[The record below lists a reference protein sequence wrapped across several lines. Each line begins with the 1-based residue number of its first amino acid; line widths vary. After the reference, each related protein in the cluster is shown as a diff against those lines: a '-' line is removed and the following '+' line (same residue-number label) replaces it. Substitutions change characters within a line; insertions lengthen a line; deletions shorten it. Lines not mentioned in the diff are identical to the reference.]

1 MNSKKN
7 SKSINRIAYTGM
19 LFATALVLSLFE
31 SMLPVLPMMPPGVK
45 LGLSNIVTMYG
56 LFTLGARGGI
66 TIAILKS
73 FFVFLARG
81 GFVAASLSLAGGLT
95 SVGIMLL
102 LSTLPGI
109 KHKYLLLSIFGA
121 IGHNIGQII
130 VAIILTQ
137 TTQLIFMLPVL
148 LISGVI
154 MGAVTGMVLKT
165 VMPYM
170 NRLHLN
176 L

>member
-1 MNSKKN
+1 
-7 SKSINRIAYTGM
+7 M
-19 LFATALVLSLFE
+19 LFAIALVLSVFE

-81 GFVAASLSLAGGLT
+81 GFVAASLSLTGGLT
-95 SVGIMLL
+95 AVVLMII
-102 LSTLPGI
+102 LSKLPGV
-109 KHKYLLLSIFGA
+109 KDNYLLLSIFGG
-121 IGHNIGQII
+121 IGHNIGQLM
-130 VAIILTQ
+130 VAIILLQ
-137 TTQLIFMLPVL
+137 TKELVFMLPLL
-148 LISGVI
+148 LIAGVM
-154 MGAVTGMVLKT
+154 MGAVTGIVLKT

-170 NRLHLN
+170 KKLKINI
-176 L
+176 